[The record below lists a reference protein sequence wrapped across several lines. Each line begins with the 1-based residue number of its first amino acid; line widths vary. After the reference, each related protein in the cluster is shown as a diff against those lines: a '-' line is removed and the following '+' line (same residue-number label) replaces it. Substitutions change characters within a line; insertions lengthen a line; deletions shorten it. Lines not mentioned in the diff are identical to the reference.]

1 MTGVE
6 RLALR
11 GNAWKWSIAGVLFL
25 ATVLTYLDRQT
36 LSLCKPMVCSELHLS
51 NEQYGQLLA
60 AFRWTYALTHVAAGF
75 MADRLPL
82 RIVYALAVLV
92 WSAAGGAAAFVHG
105 FPRLLQTRQ
114 VLGVGEAFNWPC
126 ATRIVANLL
135 PPEDRPLASGIFN
148 SGSAVGSL
156 VAPLVILPLAG
167 YFGWRAAF
175 VAIGCLGLLWVG
187 LWLWMTRKR
196 VGEWGSGG
204 VGETGQTT
212 LLSNLPHSPTPPLPP
227 CSVSP
232 SPRLASLTRWLREVP
247 LHPAFWMLLL
257 VGVSVNPC
265 WYFLND
271 WIPAY
276 LHDQRGMS
284 QLSAGM
290 ISVPVFL
297 AADLGNL
304 IGGGLV
310 KFLTLRGWP
319 LRGARELTMVLAA
332 AMILPV
338 ALIGHVA
345 SAAAAVALLAAAAC
359 GITAILANYTA
370 CQQDLSFANVG
381 AVAGILGMACNVFA
395 ATVNPWIGRYVDRT
409 GSYHLI
415 FVLVG
420 VLPLVALLATLAFD
434 ALLARRKVNR

>member
-1 MTGVE
+1 MTGAE

-11 GNAWKWSIAGVLFL
+11 GSAWKWWIAGVLFL

-36 LSLCKPMVCSELHLS
+36 LSLCAPMVCGELHL
-51 NEQYGQLLA
+51 NDEQYGQLLA

-82 RIVYALAVLV
+82 RITYALAVLV
-92 WSAAGGAAAFVHG
+92 WSAAGGAAAFVHR

-135 PPEDRPLASGIFN
+135 PPEDRALASGIFN

-156 VAPLVILPLAG
+156 LAPLVILPLAG

-187 LWLWMTRKR
+187 LWLWMTRPAAGAIGAWHAVTR
-196 VGEWGSGG
+196 RSRGSACLDSDG
-204 VGETGQTT
+204 TCPPST
-212 LLSNLPHSPTPPLPP
+212 LSF
-227 CSVSP
+227 
-232 SPRLASLTRWLREVP
+232 RSLVRWLREVP

-257 VGVSVNPC
+257 IGVSVNPC

-271 WIPAY
+271 WIPKY
-276 LHDQRGMS
+276 MHDQRGMS

-304 IGGGLV
+304 AGGGLV

-319 LRGARELTMVLAA
+319 LRGARELTMVMAA
-332 AMILPV
+332 VMILPV

-381 AVAGILGMACNVFA
+381 AVAGILGMASNVFA
-395 ATVNPWIGRYVDRT
+395 ATINPWIGRYVDRT
-409 GSYHLI
+409 GTYHLI

-434 ALLARRKVNR
+434 AMLARRKVNR